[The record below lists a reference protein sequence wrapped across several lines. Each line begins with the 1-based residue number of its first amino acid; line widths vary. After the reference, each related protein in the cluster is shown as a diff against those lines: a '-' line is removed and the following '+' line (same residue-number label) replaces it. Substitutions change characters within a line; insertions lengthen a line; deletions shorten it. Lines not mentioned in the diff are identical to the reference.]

1 MTDNDL
7 DEFDQSR
14 AGRAWIALA
23 DSEERFRQL
32 VSDVEDYA
40 IFLLDPT
47 GAVTTWNR
55 GSERIKGYA
64 SGEILGKNFSVFYP
78 PEAVAKAWPEYELS
92 VARESGRF
100 SDEGW
105 RVRKDGTRFWASV
118 VISAIHA
125 KDGSIRGFLKITR
138 DLTESRRADEA
149 LRESEERFRVLV
161 EGVEDYAI
169 FLLDSEGR
177 VESWNRGAEILKGYS
192 ASEIVGQH
200 FSVFYTPEAMLQDKP
215 AWELRMAIEHGRV
228 EDEGW
233 RVRKDGTKFW
243 ANVLITALHDPNGK
257 LRGFAKVTR
266 DMTERRNL
274 EALLEVD
281 RQKDEFLAVLAHELR
296 NPLAPIRNALEVMM
310 QPGVTSDA
318 SERARDIAE
327 RQLKNMTRLLDDLL
341 DVTRIREGRI
351 ELRREIIGLSA
362 ILDAAVETSHPLISE
377 RQHQL
382 TVERLP
388 EEIWVEGD
396 PVRLSQVLTN
406 LLNNA
411 AKYTNPGGRIE
422 LTASRSDGEA
432 VIRVRDSGIGIDPVM
447 LPHVFDLF
455 VQAAQR
461 TEVSGGGVGIGLT
474 LAKRIVELHSGRL
487 DAFSAG
493 VGLGSEFVVSLP
505 AVEADRAPS
514 PNVAARGSSKS
525 PSEPTALRVL
535 IVDDNVDAADGL
547 ALLLDLQGY
556 PTRVAYDGATA
567 LEAVKEFRPDV
578 AILDIGMPLMDGYE
592 LARRLRRA
600 PETEKTILI
609 AMTGWG
615 QVEDLRKAKEAGFH
629 HHLVKPSDPAVL
641 EKLLADLASTRNR

>member
-1 MTDNDL
+1 MTDEGL
-7 DEFDQSR
+7 AEFDQSR
-14 AGRAWIALA
+14 ATRVRSALA
-23 DSEERFRQL
+23 DSEERFRHL
-32 VSDVEDYA
+32 VDGVEDYA
-40 IFLLDPT
+40 IVLLDPT

-55 GSERIKGYA
+55 GAERIKGYLP
-64 SGEILGKNFSVFYP
+64 GEILGKNFSVFYT
-78 PEAVAKAWPEYELS
+78 PEALAKAWPQYELS

-105 RVRKDGTRFWASV
+105 RVRKDGTQFWASV
-118 VISAIHA
+118 VISAIHG
-125 KDGSIRGFLKITR
+125 KDGLLRGFLKITR
-138 DLTESRRADEA
+138 DLTERRRADEA
-149 LRESEERFRVLV
+149 LRLSEERFRALV

-200 FSVFYTPEAMLQDKP
+200 FSVFYTPEAILQDKP
-215 AWELRMAIEHGRV
+215 AWELRTAIEHGRI

-233 RVRKDGTKFW
+233 RVRKDGTRFW
-243 ANVLITALHDPNGK
+243 ANVVITALHDPAGN

-318 SERARDIAE
+318 STRARDIAE

-351 ELRREIIGLSA
+351 ELRREVVGLSA
-362 ILDAAVETSHPLISE
+362 ILDAAVETSQPLISE

-382 TVERLP
+382 TVERPP
-388 EEIWVEGD
+388 EEAWIEGD
-396 PVRLSQVLTN
+396 PVRLSQALTN

-411 AKYTNPGGRIE
+411 AKYTDPGGRIE
-422 LTASRSDGEA
+422 LAASRSDGDA
-432 VIRVRDSGIGIDPVM
+432 VIRVRDSGIGIDPMM

-455 VQAAQR
+455 VQVAER
-461 TEVSGGGVGIGLT
+461 SEVSAGGVGIGLT
-474 LAKRIVELHSGRL
+474 LAKRIVELHGGRL
-487 DAFSAG
+487 DALSAG
-493 VGLGSEFVVSLP
+493 VGLGSEFVIRLP
-505 AVEADRAPS
+505 VVEAGRAQ
-514 PNVAARGSSKS
+514 SSKVPRAGEKS
-525 PSEPTALRVL
+525 PARPTALRVL
-535 IVDDNVDAADGL
+535 VVDDNVDAADGL

-556 PTRVAYDGATA
+556 ETRVAYDGATA
-567 LEAVKEFRPDV
+567 LEAVKEFRPEV

-592 LARRLRRA
+592 LARRLREA
-600 PETEKTILI
+600 PETEKTVLV

-615 QVEDLRKAKEAGFH
+615 QVEDLRKAREAGFH
-629 HHLVKPSDPAVL
+629 HHLVKPSEPATL
-641 EKLLADLASTRNR
+641 EKLLADLASSRNR